1 MGLGLLVAAAV
12 LAWLLFGGQ
21 RYVST
26 ENAYIK
32 IDMVSLTADVSG
44 PLTAVNVER
53 NQPVTQGQVLA
64 EVDPAPYRIA
74 LSEAQ
79 ADKLAVKNRI
89 FSERADY
96 ARVEAELTQAR
107 NDLAYYQ
114 RELHRLTSM
123 NRSAV
128 SRTQLD
134 AARQKR
140 DQARS
145 QLQILDQDLAS
156 LKAKLGGGPEVP
168 VEDHPDYQVAIAREE
183 QAAYNLAHTRIV
195 APASGIVGGATP
207 MLGERVNAGVPVLT
221 LAKGHS
227 IWVEANLKETQL
239 TQVREGQ
246 PVEVEVDSYP
256 GQIWHGVVQS
266 LSPATGSEYALIPPQ
281 NASGN
286 WVKVVQRLPVKLKL
300 QDLDG
305 KPPLRAGMSA
315 EVRIDTQAAPATD
328 DQPEPRRTAYATH

>member
-1 MGLGLLVAAAV
+1 MTATQRKRRLGMGLGLLVAAAV

-246 PVEVEVDSYP
+246 PVEVEVEDRKS
-256 GQIWHGVVQS
+256 VV
-266 LSPATGSEYALIPPQ
+266 
-281 NASGN
+281 
-286 WVKVVQRLPVKLKL
+286 
-300 QDLDG
+300 
-305 KPPLRAGMSA
+305 
-315 EVRIDTQAAPATD
+315 
-328 DQPEPRRTAYATH
+328 

>member
-1 MGLGLLVAAAV
+1 M
-12 LAWLLFGGQ
+12 
-21 RYVST
+21 
-26 ENAYIK
+26 
-32 IDMVSLTADVSG
+32 
-44 PLTAVNVER
+44 
-53 NQPVTQGQVLA
+53 
-64 EVDPAPYRIA
+64 
-74 LSEAQ
+74 
-79 ADKLAVKNRI
+79 
-89 FSERADY
+89 
-96 ARVEAELTQAR
+96 EAELTQAR